1 MQTQSRAHF
10 QSEEEAEKEEGQTWP
25 ASICGGWSCQLGSGC
40 QQTLPHPLRTSW
52 LQDWETASNDS
63 VLTPQ
68 HGWPPAAG
76 RGPEGCLAQSS
87 MAMLAAA
94 ASAEDQQQRHGIRA
108 AACLAARNASP
119 APEGGKQGLEGSSMP
134 APEAKRQKSRP
145 TAPLKPVT
153 RQHRLAP
160 ASQGICRV
168 DLSATAAAAA
178 HPDAAGSLALPAG
191 LETPSREPAA
201 ASQSL
206 KTGTAAAAQALA
218 ATAAPGASQQAASRR
233 RKERPV
239 FLHGNYSRYYGYRL
253 GYAFDEDPRMQVR
266 GPLQGC
272 QLQLLLAAVTAS
284 CPGICDLHH
293 PLCGCRS
300 SNGPGSRGGAVWT
313 LGATQAPS
321 R

>member
-1 MQTQSRAHF
+1 ML
-10 QSEEEAEKEEGQTWP
+10 
-25 ASICGGWSCQLGSGC
+25 ASSDSKAGC
-40 QQTLPHPLRTSW
+40 QQLEKELLILSKPNHELTFNQKKRRRKKRAKLGRPASVEVSLANLALGASRLYHTPYGHQC

-76 RGPEGCLAQSS
+76 RGSEGCLAQSS
-87 MAMLAAA
+87 IVTHAAA
-94 ASAEDQQQRHGIRA
+94 ASAADQQQRRGFRA
-108 AACLAARNASP
+108 AACDGAHKASP
-119 APEGGKQGLEGSSMP
+119 APEGGKHGLQGSSMP
-134 APEAKRQKSRP
+134 APEAKRQKSCS
-145 TAPLKPVT
+145 TTPLKPVT

-191 LETPSREPAA
+191 LETPSRDPAA
-201 ASQSL
+201 AAQNP
-206 KTGTAAAAQALA
+206 KTGTAAAAH
-218 ATAAPGASQQAASRR
+218 GASQHAAGRQ

-253 GYAFDEDPRMQVR
+253 GHAFDEDPRMQVR

-272 QLQLLLAAVTAS
+272 QICIVSIVAGSHCSLLSQHL
-284 CPGICDLHH
+284 
-293 PLCGCRS
+293 
-300 SNGPGSRGGAVWT
+300 
-313 LGATQAPS
+313 
-321 R
+321 